1 MIATGSVGDGG
12 TAAEYMVK
20 RTARPPAAAPRSAML
35 DYGGGMDPDGKVIV
49 VTGAA
54 GGIGGAL
61 VRALLERGARS
72 VVAADLDGGGVE
84 RLSEELGAGRVLPR
98 VLDVSEE
105 QATRALVDEIEGTVG
120 AIDVWFANV
129 GLATGSGPEAP
140 DEEWNSQWRIN
151 VMSHVYA
158 ARVLLPRWIA
168 RGEGHL
174 VTTASM
180 AGLLTTA
187 GDAAYSATKHAAVGF
202 AEWLAFTYAGDG
214 VRVSCI
220 CPGAVDT
227 AMLRA
232 GAEGDAAKASAVIG
246 GGDVLAPEQAAER
259 ILAGLEQDLFLIL
272 THPQMHEF
280 VVGKAQDPER
290 WIRGMTKLWARAQ
303 ALLGG

>member
-1 MIATGSVGDGG
+1 
-12 TAAEYMVK
+12 
-20 RTARPPAAAPRSAML
+20 
-35 DYGGGMDPDGKVIV
+35 MDPEGKIIV

-54 GGIGGAL
+54 GGIGSAL

-84 RLSEELGAGRVLPR
+84 RLSEEVGAAHVVPR
-98 VLDVSEE
+98 VLDVTDEE
-105 QATRALVDEIEGTVG
+105 ATRALVEQVEDTVG
-120 AIDVWFANV
+120 TIDVWFANA

-140 DEEWNSQWRIN
+140 DDDWDRQWRIN

-158 ARVLLPRWIA
+158 ARTLLPGWIE
-168 RGEGHL
+168 RGDGHL

-180 AGLLTTA
+180 AGILTAA

-202 AEWLAFTYAGDG
+202 AEWLAFTYAGRG

-232 GAEGDAAKASAVIG
+232 GAGGDAAKASAVIG

-259 ILAGLEQDLFLIL
+259 ILEGLKQDSFLIL
-272 THPQMHEF
+272 THPEMHEF
-280 VVGKAQDPER
+280 VVGKAQDPQR
-290 WIRGMTKLWARAQ
+290 WIRGMTKLWSRAQ
-303 ALLGG
+303 SLLGSPEQ

>member
-1 MIATGSVGDGG
+1 
-12 TAAEYMVK
+12 
-20 RTARPPAAAPRSAML
+20 
-35 DYGGGMDPDGKVIV
+35 MDPEGRIIV

-61 VRALLERGARS
+61 VHALIDRGART
-72 VVAADLDGGGVE
+72 VVAADLDGPGVE
-84 RLSEELGAGRVLPR
+84 RLGEELGARVLAR
-98 VLDVSEE
+98 TLDVCDER
-105 QATRALVDEIEGTVG
+105 ATRALIEEIEDTAGP
-120 AIDVWFANV
+120 IDVWFANA
-129 GLATGSGPEAP
+129 GLATGAGPEAP
-140 DEEWNSQWRIN
+140 DEDWDRQWRVN

-158 ARVLLPRWIA
+158 ARALLPGWTE

-180 AGLLTTA
+180 AGILTTV

-202 AEWLAFTYAGDG
+202 AEWLAFTYAGRG

-232 GAEGDAAKASAVIG
+232 GAGGDAARASAVIG
-246 GGDVLAPEQAAER
+246 GGEVLAPEQAAEQ
-259 ILAGLEQDLFLIL
+259 ILDDLQRDLFLIL
-272 THPQMHEF
+272 THPEMHDF

-290 WIRGMTKLWARAQ
+290 WIRGMTKLWSRAQ
-303 ALLGG
+303 SLLG

>member
-1 MIATGSVGDGG
+1 
-12 TAAEYMVK
+12 
-20 RTARPPAAAPRSAML
+20 ML
-35 DYGGGMDPDGKVIV
+35 DYGDGMDPEGKVIV

-61 VRALLERGARS
+61 VRALSERGAQRI
-72 VVAADLDGGGVE
+72 VAADLDGGGVE
-84 RLSEELGAGRVLPR
+84 RLSDELGAARVVPR
-98 VLDVSEE
+98 VLDVSDED
-105 QATRALVDEIEGTVG
+105 ATRTLVDEIEGTVG
-120 AIDVWFANV
+120 PIDVWFANA
-129 GLATGSGPEAP
+129 GLSTGGGPEAP
-140 DEEWNSQWRIN
+140 DEEWDRQWRIN

-158 ARVLLPRWIA
+158 ARVLLPGWVE

-180 AGLLTTA
+180 AGILTAA

-202 AEWLAFTYAGDG
+202 AEWLAFTYAGRG

-259 ILAGLEQDLFLIL
+259 ILEGLEQDLFLIL
-272 THPQMHEF
+272 THPEMHEF
-280 VVGKAQDPER
+280 VVGKAQDPQR
-290 WIRGMTKLWARAQ
+290 WIRGMAKLWSRAQ